1 MSRRQR
7 LAALTAANSADLIR
21 AFGLPAHPVAGALLW
36 PPARRFAR
44 QLLEVLD
51 LGRELPSSFDEE
63 EGEEVYGGV
72 PEEEMP
78 LRLKR

>member
-21 AFGLPAHPVAGALLW
+21 AFGLPANPVAGALLW

-44 QLLEVLD
+44 QVQHLGD
-51 LGRELPSSFDEE
+51 LVAAGGLSGGGRWASAGRPSRS
-63 EGEEVYGGV
+63 
-72 PEEEMP
+72 
-78 LRLKR
+78 